1 MRKRTSDSVID
12 RALQLIQPNQ
22 EPNHEVRREVV
33 NIIMEIKPTSTFGR
47 GEARKQCRKMAGA
60 LRKAV
65 EVLANPLTQA
75 LSTRYGEMHKLCEEL
90 LTLAEAVEGWGK
102 PKKGRPSKITKR
114 TAAFYAHRLLLR
126 HGDKSPKVYKDG
138 AYFQLAAVLYEGAT
152 GIPGADLER
161 ACRDMLHEAR
171 SRQVLAK

>member
-22 EPNHEVRREVV
+22 EPNHEVRIEVV
-33 NIIMEIKPTSTFGR
+33 NIIMEIKSTSTFGR
-47 GEARKQCRKMAGA
+47 GGAAKQCRKMAGA

-102 PKKGRPSKITKR
+102 PKKGRPSNLTKWM
-114 TAAFYAHRLLLR
+114 AGFYAHRLLVR
-126 HGDKSPKVYKDG
+126 HGDKPPKVYKDG
-138 AYFQLAAVLYEGAT
+138 AYFRLAAVLYEGAT
-152 GIPGADLER
+152 DIASADLER
-161 ACRDMLHEAR
+161 ACRRVLHKAR
-171 SRQVLAK
+171 SRQVLTK